1 MACGRLASSRW
12 REAGDAA
19 GLEGDLSPQRFGRK
33 EWRMAALLVGGGLA
47 TGPNR
52 SLSRLRRLAPAA
64 SRQRPDSAIE
74 SRALAHRTI
83 FSTRQGRFGF
93 GPLRRPKLA
102 RFSPPSNYVGDRLPV
117 CG

>member
-1 MACGRLASSRW
+1 MACGGLASSRW
-12 REAGDAA
+12 READDTA
-19 GLEGDLSPQRFGRK
+19 GLERDLSPQRFGRR
-33 EWRMAALLVGGGLA
+33 ERGMAALLAGRGLA
-47 TGPNR
+47 TGSSG
-52 SLSRLRRLAPAA
+52 SLPRLRRLAQAA

-102 RFSPPSNYVGDRLPV
+102 RISPPSN
-117 CG
+117 